1 MVDSAES
8 MRDMVAWASYAFMK
22 SLDRLLLRNGQAN
35 ILLTTTRNTP
45 FYSISSI
52 VKASQNLEHFHVY
65 SKQEDAGDQANP
77 AESSV
82 LDVHTDAG
90 LFLAFVPGMRCNGAD
105 DSSDFYVSVNG
116 SLKKAVFPSGSV
128 GIMLG
133 MGAERWLDT
142 PLPLRATR
150 HAVQMEKGQR
160 RAWYGLS
167 TYQKFGLFF

>member
-1 MVDSAES
+1 M
-8 MRDMVAWASYAFMK
+8 
-22 SLDRLLLRNGQAN
+22 
-35 ILLTTTRNTP
+35 
-45 FYSISSI
+45 

-65 SKQEDAGDQANP
+65 SKQEEEDAIDQSNHG
-77 AESSV
+77 ESSV

-116 SLKKAVFPSGSV
+116 SIKKAVFPPGSI

-133 MGAERWLDT
+133 MGAERWLQT

-150 HAVQMEKGQR
+150 HAVKMESGQR

-167 TYQKFGLFF
+167 TYQILVLSYFIWGSKK